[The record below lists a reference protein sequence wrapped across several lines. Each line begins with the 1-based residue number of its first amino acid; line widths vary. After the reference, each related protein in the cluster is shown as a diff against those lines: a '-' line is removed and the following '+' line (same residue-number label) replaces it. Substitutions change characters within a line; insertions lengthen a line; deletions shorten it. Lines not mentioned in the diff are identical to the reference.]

1 MFEFFKDRTN
11 QIIIVLL
18 VVFSIISLWL
28 RLLPMFNMGN
38 TDILS
43 MVASDDPLYN
53 LRQVEQI
60 MANYPNYAWY
70 DPMTLFPTGSVI
82 YWGPLFPTLI
92 ATVALMLGA
101 TTRPE
106 VIAIGLII
114 PPIMGMLMIP
124 VMYFI
129 GKIAGDWKTGLL
141 TAGFTTIVSG
151 QFFYRSL
158 YGYMDHHIA
167 EVLFSTIFCLL
178 YMYVLYSEKDNEIVL
193 NNFSTYKN
201 LVIISI
207 CAGIA
212 YVIGLLVMPTMILFA
227 MIVGMFTALQFIID
241 VLRRKPTEYLL
252 LINTI
257 IFSIAII
264 GIILFGF
271 KTQGLYL
278 SSYSIGHVYAYL
290 GLIGVTGFLYLLAQ
304 RFKETPLYY
313 PLSLGGLGAAGAFIL
328 MIVNPIM
335 YNLLIKSFF
344 YFFGQIAVTNTV
356 QEAMGWTVGGAWNAF
371 NFGLYLMIF
380 GTIVLLIRNV
390 KDEHPYQIFILVWSL
405 TMLLSTWQH
414 VRYEYYLAV
423 NIVLL
428 SAVFI
433 TFVIEKG
440 LPDMKLLSD
449 KLVRDIDKEE
459 PVKPVKSKG
468 KHKQVQ
474 YKKEYKIIKPNYLI
488 VLLVILTLCIGGMF
502 VFTSGMINYSI
513 ASGGGQRMNPDWKGT
528 LEWMSTNTP
537 DVGFNYTEIQD
548 VKTFKYPDTAYG
560 VMSWWDYGHMITY
573 IAKRIP
579 NANPFQQG
587 VTEEAGASNFFIA
600 TNESVANQVLDI
612 GKTRYV
618 ITDIEMDTGKF
629 YAMATWHNSTVSAY
643 PYQQYFI
650 VEKSLNTY
658 TTVMLNSQDYYLTM
672 ISRLH
677 NFDGSYV
684 EPTQVYYIEY
694 EDAETAKMSG
704 PLVTNAQ
711 VMNYT
716 DAQAALSGFN
726 AQYHPSGSYATVA
739 SPIIVLPVSPVPALQ
754 HYRLVHESPSNVL
767 DPTSG
772 YDIKYVKTFEYVKGA
787 HIKGEGFIEVP
798 ILTNTGRKFVYI
810 QQSVNGEFVVPYSTI
825 GNSYGVKA
833 VDKYHIYGAYGND
846 KFYDVTEN
854 DVMQGLIV
862 E

>member
-18 VVFSIISLWL
+18 VIFSIISLWV

-60 MANYPNYAWY
+60 MVNYPNYAWY

-92 ATVALMLGA
+92 ATIALIFGA

-151 QFFYRSL
+151 QFFYRSM

-178 YMYVLYSEKDNEIVL
+178 YMYVLYSEKDTEVVL
-193 NNFSTYKN
+193 NNFSTYKK
-201 LVIISI
+201 LIVISI

-241 VLRRKPTEYLL
+241 VLRRKSTEYLL

-264 GIILFGF
+264 GVVLFGF
-271 KTQGLYL
+271 KTQGLNL

-290 GLIGVTGFLYLLAQ
+290 ALIGVTGFLYILAQ
-304 RFKETPLYY
+304 RFKETPIYY
-313 PLSLGGLGAAGAFIL
+313 PLVLGGFGIAGAFIL
-328 MIVNPIM
+328 MLVSPTM
-335 YNLLIKSFF
+335 YQLLINSFF
-344 YFFGQIAVTNTV
+344 YFFGQIAVTNMV
-356 QEAMGWTVGGAWNAF
+356 QEAMGWTTTGAWGAF
-371 NFGLYLMIF
+371 NFGLYLMI
-380 GTIVLLIRNV
+380 GGAIVMLIKNI
-390 KDEHPYQIFILVWSL
+390 KDEHPYQIFALVWSL

-433 TFVIEKG
+433 SFIIEKG
-440 LPDMKLLSD
+440 LPDMKLLAD
-449 KLVRDIDKEE
+449 KLVTDIDKET

-468 KHKQVQ
+468 KHKTVQ
-474 YKKEYKIIKPNYLI
+474 YKREYKIIKPNYLI
-488 VLLVILTLCIGGMF
+488 VILVLITVVLGGMF
-502 VFTSGMINYSI
+502 AFTSGMINYSI
-513 ASGGGQRMNPDWKGT
+513 ASSGGQRMNQDWKGT
-528 LEWMSTNTP
+528 LEWMNTNTP
-537 DVGFNYTEIQD
+537 DVGFNYTQIQD
-548 VKTFKYPDTAYG
+548 IKTFEYPDNAYG

-587 VTEEAGASNFFIA
+587 VTEEAGSSHFFIA
-600 TNESVANQVLDI
+600 TDESVANKVLDAA
-612 GKTRYV
+612 KTRYI

-629 YAMATWHNSTVSAY
+629 YAMTTWHNSTVASS

-658 TTVMLNSQDYYLTM
+658 TTVMLNYQDYYFTM

-677 NFDGSYV
+677 NFDGSYT
-684 EPTQVYYIEY
+684 EPTDVYYVEFM
-694 EDAETAKMSG
+694 DPKTAQMSG
-704 PLVTNAQ
+704 PLITNAQ
-711 VMNYT
+711 AMNYT
-716 DAQAALSGFN
+716 EAQKAVKKFNVN
-726 AQYHPSGSYATVA
+726 AQSGYYAIAA
-739 SPIIVLPVSPVPALQ
+739 SPLIVFPVTPVPALQ
-754 HYRLVHESPSNVL
+754 HYRLVHESPTNVL
-767 DPTSG
+767 DPASG

-787 HIKGEGFIEVP
+787 RIIGDGFIEVP
-798 ILTNTGRKFVYI
+798 VITNTGREFVYV
-810 QQSVNGEFVVPYSTI
+810 QQSINGEFVVPYSTI
-825 GNSYGVKA
+825 NNPYGVKTTN
-833 VDKYHIYGAYGND
+833 KYHVIGND
-846 KFYDVTEN
+846 TLFDVTEN

-862 E
+862 G